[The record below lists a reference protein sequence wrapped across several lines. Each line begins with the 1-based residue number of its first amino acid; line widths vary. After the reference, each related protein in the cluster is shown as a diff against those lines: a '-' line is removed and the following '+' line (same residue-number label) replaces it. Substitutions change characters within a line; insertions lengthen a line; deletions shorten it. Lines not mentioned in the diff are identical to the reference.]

1 MKCKMALEVLE
12 PLLSKESFDFV
23 KTFIESRKK
32 YEDRFLFLKT
42 KSWTEFDVSIKNIDS
57 KEYILIEV
65 NHDKDDYILV
75 DY

>member
-1 MKCKMALEVLE
+1 MKWKSTLEVLK
-12 PLLSKESFDFV
+12 PLLSEESFGFA

-42 KSWTEFDVSIKNIDS
+42 KSWTEFYVSIENKDG
-57 KEYILIEV
+57 KDYVLIQV

-75 DY
+75 EY

>member
-1 MKCKMALEVLE
+1 MKWNMALEVLE

-32 YEDRFLFLKT
+32 YEDRFFLKT
-42 KSWTEFDVSIKNIDS
+42 KSWTDFEVSIENKDG
-57 KEYILIEV
+57 KDYVLIQV

-75 DY
+75 EY